1 LDTEKLKVKK
11 RLFEDIFDGIG
22 IVGTVERNN
31 RLFISIN
38 DRIYLFKIN
47 EPKVEESLELIT
59 SFQGDSNF
67 LDKFMI
73 WKNYFSY
80 FDLANKIGNVM
91 KFSDKQ
97 FNGEVVSKKCI
108 EGQFV
113 LHVDSIKGYLFTS
126 DGPF

>member
-1 LDTEKLKVKK
+1 LDTDKLEVKK
-11 RLFEDIFDGIG
+11 RLFEDIYDGIG
-22 IVGTVERNN
+22 IVGTVENNN

-38 DRIYLFKIN
+38 DQIYLFKIN
-47 EPKVEESLELIT
+47 DPKVEESLELIT
-59 SFQGDSNF
+59 IFQGDSLF

-80 FDLANKIGNVM
+80 FDGANKIGNVM

-113 LHVDSIKGYLFTS
+113 LHVDPIKGYLFTS